1 MSDCFAME
9 MDDLHRRWLPPEIL
23 ADIGFAD
30 AAVPAPAAIE
40 GLALHLAGLIGGGRK
55 VAPRS
60 ACTSP
65 PAPYNNL
72 QLLGRVPV
80 CGLEGQDIMAYG
92 GAPVCPY
99 SPVQWQVTPVATGSV
114 SSVGFELHRT
124 RRLGSPP
131 PAKRRGGG
139 GGTGVFLPRAEMY
152 QAKAAAGK
160 STGRGN
166 AAGVPESEIEFL
178 HVVKIIIPPPKKIQP
193 DLQIFQKHDFIFIS

>member
-1 MSDCFAME
+1 MADCFAME

-60 ACTSP
+60 ASP
-65 PAPYNNL
+65 PAPYNN
-72 QLLGRVPV
+72 QLLLSRVPV
-80 CGLEGQDIMAYG
+80 CGLEGRDLMAYG
-92 GAPVCPY
+92 GAAVCPY
-99 SPVQWQVTPVATGSV
+99 SPVQWQVATGLV
-114 SSVGFELHRT
+114 SGGVGFELHPT
-124 RRLGSPP
+124 RRLGSP

-152 QAKAAAGK
+152 QAKAAAAGK
-160 STGRGN
+160 STGRGWK
-166 AAGVPESEIEFL
+166 A
-178 HVVKIIIPPPKKIQP
+178 PKDQLEQRSLEATKDQRR
-193 DLQIFQKHDFIFIS
+193 